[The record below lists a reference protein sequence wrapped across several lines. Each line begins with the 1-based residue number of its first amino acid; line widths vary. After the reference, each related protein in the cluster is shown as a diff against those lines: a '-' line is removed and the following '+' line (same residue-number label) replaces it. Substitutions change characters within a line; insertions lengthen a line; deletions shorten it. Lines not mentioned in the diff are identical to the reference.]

1 MKFGAVYL
9 FLIFLLNILG
19 KYDIL
24 ILEKES
30 THSKVDAPEKQVY
43 LSFRTLPI
51 LLADGIGLFFSL
63 VILIS
68 CEKGKKRNNQLPK
81 GYQQTDNTNEYQNDI
96 CI

>member
-1 MKFGAVYL
+1 M
-9 FLIFLLNILG
+9 IS
-19 KYDIL
+19 
-24 ILEKES
+24 EKKS